1 MYMKKRLKKF
11 IKNLILLEHSK
22 ILQEFYT
29 LLNFNFIM
37 INIVHKILIL
47 LQNHLTYHKD
57 NSFKRFFQEYNKFL
71 LFLKK

>member
-1 MYMKKRLKKF
+1 MD
-11 IKNLILLEHSK
+11 LLEDSK
-22 ILQEFYT
+22 IPQEFYT

-57 NSFKRFFQEYNKFL
+57 DIFKRFFKEYNKHL